1 MGSAYKGP
9 ERRRFERIPVD
20 LTITYKVHESLKI
33 KMVVGEREI
42 EAEVSDLSEG
52 GMSIV
57 TNYDIPISSILL
69 MTFSLVTIKDGG
81 QDRKAVTATGEV
93 RYNILLGQAGHRLG
107 ISFSEISK
115 DDKETISAF
124 ISNALSK

>member
-20 LTITYKVHESLKI
+20 LTITYKVHEPLKI
-33 KMVVGEREI
+33 KMLVGEREI
-42 EAEVSDLSEG
+42 EAEVSDLSES
-52 GMSIV
+52 GMAIV

-69 MTFSLVTIKDGG
+69 MKFSLVTIKGG
-81 QDRKAVTATGEV
+81 SQDRKAVTATGEV

-107 ISFSEISK
+107 INFSEIGK
-115 DDKETISAF
+115 EDKETISAF